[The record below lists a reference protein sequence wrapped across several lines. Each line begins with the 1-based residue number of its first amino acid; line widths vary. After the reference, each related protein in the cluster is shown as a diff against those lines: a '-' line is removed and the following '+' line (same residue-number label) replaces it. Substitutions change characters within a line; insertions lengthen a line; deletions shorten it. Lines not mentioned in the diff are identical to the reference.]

1 MAFII
6 GICGGSGA
14 GKTTLANRLKDIFKD
29 DLTIIQF
36 DNYGMDHSSLPM
48 EERVSLNYDIPSAYD
63 GQLLSKHI
71 QSLKKNK
78 TIDRPCYD
86 FKMHTRTKETV
97 EVKASKVIVIEGIM
111 CFAFIDLFK
120 NYDLR
125 VFVDAK
131 EETRFKRRKRRDMV
145 ERGRSEE
152 SITKQ
157 FYSTV
162 KPMHDIYIEPH
173 KVKSDFLFDNDNDNG
188 LDEKQVEKLVNLIRE
203 KM

>member
-14 GKTTLANRLKDIFKD
+14 GKTTLAYRLKEIFKD

-36 DNYGMDHSSLPM
+36 DNYGMDHSSLTM
-48 EERVSLNYDIPSAYD
+48 EERVCLNYDIPSAYD
-63 GQLLSKHI
+63 GQLLYKHI
-71 QSLKKNK
+71 EKLKKNE

-86 FKMHTRTKETV
+86 FTIHTRTKETV
-97 EVKASKVIVIEGIM
+97 QIKASKIIVIEGIM
-111 CFAFIDLFK
+111 CFAFIELFK

-131 EETRFKRRKRRDMV
+131 EETRFERRKRRDMI

-152 SITKQ
+152 SITHQ

-173 KVKSDFLFDNDNDNG
+173 KDKSDFLFDNDKNNG
-188 LDEKQVEKLVNLIRE
+188 LDEKQVEELVTLI
-203 KM
+203 KSKI